1 MKHYLIIILTT
12 ISFSVAGQKSI
23 YLYFNDAGFC
33 GPGPVIMEQMILFED
48 NSFEY
53 TSSQYPNMRIEASG
67 RFSRE
72 NKYISLQY
80 ELIEIDTLDKNKV
93 KSEITTL
100 HLISEF
106 KIITD
111 KEWLENKAGMLIECG
126 KEFGSKIK
134 AIEPRKKRIV
144 TTKTIDNK
152 IGDKLPAANKG

>member
-33 GPGPVIMEQMILFED
+33 GPGPLIMEQMILFED

-53 TSSQYPNMRIEASG
+53 TSSQYYNIRIEASG

-72 NKYISLQY
+72 NNCISMLY
-80 ELIEIDTLDKNKV
+80 ELIKIDTLDKSKAT
-93 KSEITTL
+93 SEITTF
-100 HLISEF
+100 HFISEF
-106 KIITD
+106 KIIED

-126 KEFGSKIK
+126 KEFGSKTK
-134 AIEPRKKRIV
+134 AIEPRKKRV
-144 TTKTIDNK
+144 FTTKTLDYK
-152 IGDKLPAANKG
+152 TGDILPANIK